1 MKIWG
6 DYHTHTIYSKKRW
19 SPYHHAK
26 GTLEENVKAA
36 KNAGLKEIAITD
48 HGFNH
53 KLYSVY
59 RSDLETL
66 KKECKRLSLK
76 YGINVLLGV
85 ESNLISSN
93 GDIDIKNEDYKY
105 LDIVLC
111 GYHSFVKSTSVKEK
125 FKYFYLNSIKSLFRC
140 KKSIQFNT
148 EAYIKAIEK
157 NKIDVIT
164 HLKQKNP
171 VNPVKI
177 AEAAAKKGTLIEL
190 NYKHFLFTDEEMSLM
205 IKTGVKF
212 IVNSDSHKPS
222 DIGKL
227 DKFIEKL
234 DYLKIPK
241 NQISNY
247 EKLPN
252 FLNYKRN

>member
-6 DYHTHTIYSKKRW
+6 DYHTHTIYSKKKW

-36 KNAGLKEIAITD
+36 KEAGLKEIAITD

-53 KLYSVY
+53 MLYSVY
-59 RSDLETL
+59 RKDLEML
-66 KKECKRLSLK
+66 KKECKRLSSK
-76 YGINVLLGV
+76 YKINVILGV
-85 ESNLISSN
+85 ESNLISTN
-93 GDIDIKNEDYKY
+93 GDIDIKDEDYKY

-111 GYHSFVKSTSVKEK
+111 GFHACVRSTSIKEK
-125 FKYFYLNSIKSLFRC
+125 LKFFYLNAFKSFFRS
-140 KKSIQFNT
+140 KKNTQRNT

-157 NKIDVIT
+157 HKIDVIT
-164 HLKQKNP
+164 HLKQTIP
-171 VNPVKI
+171 VNPVKV

-190 NYKHFLFTDEEMSLM
+190 NYKHYLFTDEEMGLM
-205 IKTGVKF
+205 VKTGVKF
-212 IVNSDSHKPS
+212 IINSDSHKPNH
-222 DIGKL
+222 IGKL

-234 DYLKIPK
+234 EYLKIPK
-241 NQISNY
+241 NQIANY
-247 EKLPN
+247 EKLPD